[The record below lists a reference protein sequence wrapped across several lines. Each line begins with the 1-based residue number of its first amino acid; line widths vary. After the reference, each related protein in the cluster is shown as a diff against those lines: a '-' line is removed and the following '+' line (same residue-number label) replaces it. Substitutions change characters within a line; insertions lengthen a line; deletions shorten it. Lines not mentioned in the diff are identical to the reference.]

1 LRAFI
6 DTSSLI
12 KKYIAEEGSDQIER
26 QLEIVTEII
35 ISSLYLLEINAAI
48 ERRIFEK
55 TLTNKQ
61 AVWIRAEVKK
71 DLHFFGRVLWNDN
84 LEQKALEMIRKHHLK
99 TLDGLQLA
107 SGCLS
112 KPDLFITSDKRLF
125 KIAKKELKIVILI

>member
-1 LRAFI
+1 MRAFI